1 MPHLK
6 RRALH
11 DLSCCPKVEA
21 HVHTLLAGLLVGAV
35 GFGNVRA
42 PSIAVYFLVKA
53 VECVVAELNQNGVLA
68 PVPYVD
74 TSRGVKSQP
83 GVGGSWCT

>member
-1 MPHLK
+1 M
-6 RRALH
+6 
-11 DLSCCPKVEA
+11 
-21 HVHTLLAGLLVGAV
+21 HTLLAGLLVGAV

-74 TSRGVKSQP
+74 TNRGVKSQA